1 MGNYI
6 RLHKT
11 PKNQRNTY
19 KVIDEQGN
27 VVCEICPG
35 EDGITEEDIHNCHK
49 VDDIEVYENVRCFCP
64 VYQDWIQ
71 TSVDVWRA
79 KRRKDFTAKA
89 KRQPMRGEVEDF
101 DFLIS
106 LDACMDKNGEKSEG
120 TQASETLLSQRETL
134 PLEVEYL
141 REVVANFS
149 PAWQKIYQAVL
160 LDGVSMSEVAR
171 HRGVTEGAVRKV
183 VKKIKR
189 CLYENADLKEIF
201 NGKAD
206 IIFVSDRQ
214 FYYLIIRADFCSL
227 EFEPRK
233 NLA

>member
-1 MGNYI
+1 MGSYI

-27 VVCEICPG
+27 VVCEIHPG

-49 VDDIEVYENVRCFCP
+49 VDDMEVYESVRCFCP
-64 VYQDWIQ
+64 VYPDWIQ
-71 TSVDVWRA
+71 ASVDAWRA
-79 KRRKDFTAKA
+79 KQRKDFTAKA
-89 KRQPMRGEVEDF
+89 KRPPMRGEVDDF
-101 DFLIS
+101 DFLIP
-106 LDACMDKNGEKSEG
+106 LDVCMDKNGEKSEG
-120 TQASETLLSQRETL
+120 TQASEALLSQQEKL

-149 PAWQKIYQAVL
+149 SAWQEIYQAVL
-160 LDGVSMSEVAR
+160 LDGISMSEVAR
-171 HRGVTEGAVRKV
+171 HRGVTEGAVRKI

-189 CLYENADLKEIF
+189 CLSENAALKEIF

-206 IIFVSDRQ
+206 G
-214 FYYLIIRADFCSL
+214 RAF
-227 EFEPRK
+227 
-233 NLA
+233 